1 MLYAII
7 ACLLIISIFLAVKLY
22 LLKKTAREI
31 TASFE
36 EILNEDTN
44 TGIRISGRDKD
55 MRELTDSINKQL
67 IELRKQYLQYN
78 LGNSELK
85 NAITNMSHDIRTPLT
100 AIYGYLD
107 MIENTDDPEKKSKY
121 ISIIRERTEIMKQLT
136 EELFQYSMVVSDDKE
151 LELEDVFVN
160 QVLEES
166 ISSFYPALTEKN
178 IVPEINI
185 CSEKIYRRLN
195 KQALSRIFANLL
207 NNAVKYSDG
216 DLKIKLLPTGEM
228 VFENTA
234 KALSSVKTEQLFD
247 RFFTVKTSSNSTG
260 LGLSIAKNLVE
271 RMNGS
276 IAANYKDNMLK
287 INIWFKNF
295 KKARV

>member
-1 MLYAII
+1 MIYAVLACLFII
-7 ACLLIISIFLAVKLY
+7 AVFLAVRLY

-31 TASFE
+31 TVSFE
-36 EILNEDTN
+36 EVINKDTN

-136 EELFQYSMVVSDDKE
+136 EELFQYSLVVSDDEK
-151 LELEDVFVN
+151 LELEDVFIN

-178 IVPEINI
+178 IVPDINI

-207 NNAVKYSDG
+207 NLAVKYSDG
-216 DLKIKLLPTGEM
+216 DLKIKLLPTGEII
-228 VFENTA
+228 FENTA
-234 KALSSVKTEQLFD
+234 KALSSVKAEQLFD

-276 IAANYKDNMLK
+276 IAANYKDNMLN
-287 INIWFKNF
+287 INIWF
-295 KKARV
+295 

>member
-1 MLYAII
+1 MIYAVLACLFII
-7 ACLLIISIFLAVKLY
+7 AVFLAVKLY

-31 TASFE
+31 TVSFE
-36 EILNEDTN
+36 EVINKDTN

-85 NAITNMSHDIRTPLT
+85 NAITNMAHDIRTPLT

-151 LELEDVFVN
+151 LELENVFVN

-178 IVPEINI
+178 IVPDINI

-216 DLKIKLLPTGEM
+216 DLKIKLLPTGEII
-228 VFENTA
+228 FENTA
-234 KALSSVKTEQLFD
+234 KALSSVKAEQLFD

-276 IAANYKDNMLK
+276 IAANYKDNMLN
-287 INIWFKNF
+287 INIWF
-295 KKARV
+295 

>member
-1 MLYAII
+1 MLYAVI
-7 ACLLIISIFLAVKLY
+7 ACLLIIIIFLAVKLY

-36 EILNEDTN
+36 KVLNEDTN

-55 MRELTDSINKQL
+55 LRELTDSINKQL

-121 ISIIRERTEIMKQLT
+121 ISIIRERTEIMKHLT

-276 IAANYKDNMLK
+276 IAANYKDNMLN
-287 INIWFKNF
+287 IIIWF
-295 KKARV
+295 

>member
-1 MLYAII
+1 MIYAVLACLFII
-7 ACLLIISIFLAVKLY
+7 AVFLAVKLY

-31 TASFE
+31 TVSFE
-36 EILNEDTN
+36 EVINKDTN

-85 NAITNMSHDIRTPLT
+85 NAITNMAHDIRTPLT

-136 EELFQYSMVVSDDKE
+136 EELFQYSLVVSDDEK
-151 LELEDVFVN
+151 LELEDVFIN

-234 KALSSVKTEQLFD
+234 KALSSVKAEQLFD

-276 IAANYKDNMLK
+276 IAANYKDNMLN
-287 INIWFKNF
+287 INIWF
-295 KKARV
+295 

>member
-1 MLYAII
+1 MLYAVI
-7 ACLLIISIFLAVKLY
+7 ACLLIIIIFLAVKLY

-31 TASFE
+31 TVSFE
-36 EILNEDTN
+36 EVINKDTN

-178 IVPEINI
+178 IVPDINI

-216 DLKIKLLPTGEM
+216 DIKIKLLPTGEM

-271 RMNGS
+271 RMNGN
-276 IAANYKDNMLK
+276 ITADYKDNMLK
-287 INIWFKNF
+287 INIWF
-295 KKARV
+295 

>member
-1 MLYAII
+1 MLYAVI
-7 ACLLIISIFLAVKLY
+7 ACLLIIIIFLAVKLY

-36 EILNEDTN
+36 KVLNEDTN

-107 MIENTDDPEKKSKY
+107 MIEDTDDPEKKLKY

-276 IAANYKDNMLK
+276 IAANYKDNMLN
-287 INIWFKNF
+287 INIWF
-295 KKARV
+295 

>member
-1 MLYAII
+1 MIYAVLACLFII
-7 ACLLIISIFLAVKLY
+7 AVFLAVKLY

-31 TASFE
+31 TVSFE
-36 EILNEDTN
+36 EVINKDTN

-85 NAITNMSHDIRTPLT
+85 NAITNMAHDIRTPLT

-136 EELFQYSMVVSDDKE
+136 EELFQYSLVVSDDEK
-151 LELEDVFVN
+151 LELEDVFIN

-216 DLKIKLLPTGEM
+216 DLKIKLLPTGEI

-276 IAANYKDNMLK
+276 IAANYKDNMLN
-287 INIWFKNF
+287 INIWF
-295 KKARV
+295 

>member
-136 EELFQYSMVVSDDKE
+136 EELFQYSLVVSDDKE

-166 ISSFYPALTEKN
+166 IGSFYPALTEKN
-178 IVPEINI
+178 IVPDIKI
-185 CSEKIYRRLN
+185 CGEKVYRRLD

-216 DLKIKLLPTGEM
+216 DLTVELLPNGEM
-228 VFENTA
+228 VFANTA
-234 KALSSVKTEQLFD
+234 KVLSSVKAEQLFD

-271 RMNGS
+271 RMNGN
-276 IAANYKDNMLK
+276 ITADYKDNMLK
-287 INIWFKNF
+287 INIWF
-295 KKARV
+295 

>member
-1 MLYAII
+1 MLYAVI
-7 ACLLIISIFLAVKLY
+7 ACLLIIIIFLAVKLY

-31 TASFE
+31 TVSFE
-36 EILNEDTN
+36 EVINKDTN

-85 NAITNMSHDIRTPLT
+85 NAITNMAHDIRTPLT

-228 VFENTA
+228 VFENTT

-271 RMNGS
+271 RMNGN
-276 IAANYKDNMLK
+276 IAADYKDNMLK
-287 INIWFKNF
+287 INIWF
-295 KKARV
+295 

>member
-1 MLYAII
+1 MLYAVI
-7 ACLLIISIFLAVKLY
+7 ACLLIIIIFLAVKLY

-136 EELFQYSMVVSDDKE
+136 EELFQYSMVVTDDKE

-271 RMNGS
+271 RMNGN
-276 IAANYKDNMLK
+276 ITADYKDNMLK
-287 INIWFKNF
+287 INIWF
-295 KKARV
+295 

>member
-1 MLYAII
+1 MLYAVI
-7 ACLLIISIFLAVKLY
+7 ACLLIIIIFLAVKLY

-36 EILNEDTN
+36 KVLNEDTN

-55 MRELTDSINKQL
+55 LRELTDSINKQL

-85 NAITNMSHDIRTPLT
+85 NAITNMAHDIRTPLT

-287 INIWFKNF
+287 INIWF
-295 KKARV
+295 

>member
-1 MLYAII
+1 MIYAVLACLFII
-7 ACLLIISIFLAVKLY
+7 AVFLAVKLY

-31 TASFE
+31 TVSFE
-36 EILNEDTN
+36 EVINEDTN

-67 IELRKQYLQYN
+67 IELRKQFLQYN

-136 EELFQYSMVVSDDKE
+136 EELFQYSMVVTDDKE

-216 DLKIKLLPTGEM
+216 DLKIKLLPTGEII
-228 VFENTA
+228 FENTA
-234 KALSSVKTEQLFD
+234 KALSSVKAEQLFD

-276 IAANYKDNMLK
+276 IAANYKDNMLN
-287 INIWFKNF
+287 INIWF
-295 KKARV
+295 

>member
-1 MLYAII
+1 MLYAVI
-7 ACLLIISIFLAVKLY
+7 ACLLIIIIFLAVKLY

-36 EILNEDTN
+36 KVLNEDTN

-55 MRELTDSINKQL
+55 LRELTDSINKQL

-276 IAANYKDNMLK
+276 IAADYKDNMLK
-287 INIWFKNF
+287 INIWF
-295 KKARV
+295 

>member
-1 MLYAII
+1 MVYAVI
-7 ACLLIISIFLAVKLY
+7 ACLIIISIFLAVKLY

-36 EILNEDTN
+36 EVLNEDTN

-100 AIYGYLD
+100 AIYGYLY

-151 LELEDVFVN
+151 IELEDVFVN

-207 NNAVKYSDG
+207 NNAVKYSDE

-271 RMNGS
+271 RMNGN
-276 IAANYKDNMLK
+276 ITADYKDNMLI
-287 INIWFKNF
+287 INIWF
-295 KKARV
+295 